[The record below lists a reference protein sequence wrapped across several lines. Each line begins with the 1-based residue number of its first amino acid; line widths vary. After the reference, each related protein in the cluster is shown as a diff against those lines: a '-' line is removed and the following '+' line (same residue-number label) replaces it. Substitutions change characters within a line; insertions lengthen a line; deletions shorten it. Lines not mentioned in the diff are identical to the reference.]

1 MFYVPKF
8 AFIVPYR
15 DRETDYLVFSE
26 KMKYILEDVPSIDYV
41 IHYVHQCDD
50 REFNRGAMKNIGF
63 MAMRDRYPT
72 DYRNITFVFNDVDT
86 LPLLKN
92 TFNYETVPGTIKHF
106 YGFTFTLGGIVS
118 ITGGDFER
126 LNGFINL
133 WAWGFEDNA
142 LYNRAVAA
150 GLTIDRSVF
159 FRISDKN
166 VESATGDH
174 YRTVN
179 RGEFARFRRGS
190 PEGISSIEKLFYVI
204 DDFTG
209 FIDVFAFDT
218 GVEEDRTLTKSY
230 DLRDGPV
237 PFKNQGKGYHN
248 PVMKMKL

>member
-1 MFYVPKF
+1 MFPVPKF
-8 AFIVPYR
+8 VFIVPYR
-15 DRETDYLVFSE
+15 DREKDYLVFSE
-26 KMKYILEDVPSIDYV
+26 KIKYILEDVPRADYA
-41 IHYVHQCDD
+41 IHYVHQCDA

-63 MAMRDRYPT
+63 MAMRDRYPS
-72 DYRNITFVFNDVDT
+72 DYRDITFVFNDVDT

-92 TFNYETVPGTIKHF
+92 TFDYETVPGTIKHF

-118 ITGGDFER
+118 ITGGDFEM
-126 LNGFINL
+126 LNGFVNL

-142 LYNRAVAA
+142 LNNRAVAA
-150 GLTIDRSVF
+150 GLNIDRSVF
-159 FRISDKN
+159 FPIADKN
-166 VESATGDH
+166 VESTTDSY

-179 RGEFARFRRGS
+179 HGEFMRFYRRS
-190 PEGISSIEKLFYVI
+190 QEGISNIDKLSYVI
-204 DDFTG
+204 NDFTG

-218 GVEEDRTLTKSY
+218 GIDEDRSLTKLY